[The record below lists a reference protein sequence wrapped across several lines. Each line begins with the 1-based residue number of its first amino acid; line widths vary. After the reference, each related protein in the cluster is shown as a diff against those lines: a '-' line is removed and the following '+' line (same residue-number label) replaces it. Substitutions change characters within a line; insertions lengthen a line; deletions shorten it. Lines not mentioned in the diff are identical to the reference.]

1 MTAMKHMSLMGI
13 TSTAGGVTISGERSV
28 LGRLYEV
35 KWIDGTLADGVGAVL
50 SAVGGVVDTTL
61 LTLTAANSDAVYRPR
76 ALVHDATGTALTGT
90 AGGDRE
96 MPVIDGVPTLTIS
109 SGGSQV
115 SGGCIIYYFDN

>member
-1 MTAMKHMSLMGI
+1 MTAMKRMSLMGI

-35 KWIDGTLADGVGAVL
+35 KWIDGDLADGVGAAL

-76 ALVHDATGTALTGT
+76 AVVHDATGTALTGT

-96 MPVIDGVPTLTIS
+96 MPVIDGVPTLVIA
-109 SGGSQV
+109 SGGDTKT
-115 SGGCIIYYFDN
+115 GGCIIYYFDN